1 MRKLVLNE
9 QEVIAVYEKYENA
22 RQVSEVF
29 GCSTETVYRILKK
42 HGVPRTHRH
51 QKAKAQIANCHQ
63 KTRVCPAL
71 VVQLSTVAKMSDQ
84 DIAQLIGSCAG
95 TVSRVLRQHGIARH
109 KTAVRKSSVDVDAI
123 EREYLAGASTYELG
137 EKYGVNHAT
146 ISKWM
151 RKRGHCRGKGGGSKA
166 IQELR
171 KGREVYKERARK
183 QAIEQLNENP
193 AIELIEYVG
202 CRDVKVRCKKCG
214 TEYRW
219 GSWLRDADEPC
230 PHCREQQRNAERIAH
245 ERKRERKQYERE
257 QQREAA
263 REWRL
268 SVPRICKEC
277 GEPFY
282 SEHEGATYCC
292 DKCRKRA
299 SYRRDAKR
307 GNIGGYRKRMR
318 IVRTKATYDPSVTL
332 NAVYKRFKGKC
343 CACGC
348 KVYRSK
354 EYRPDQATL
363 DHIIA
368 LANNG
373 THTWDNVQLLCSDC
387 NSKKRDFGQMRLP
400 IAV

>member
-1 MRKLVLNE
+1 ME
-9 QEVIAVYEKYENA
+9 Q
-22 RQVSEVF
+22 
-29 GCSTETVYRILKK
+29 
-42 HGVPRTHRH
+42 
-51 QKAKAQIANCHQ
+51 
-63 KTRVCPAL
+63 
-71 VVQLSTVAKMSDQ
+71 
-84 DIAQLIGSCAG
+84 
-95 TVSRVLRQHGIARH
+95 
-109 KTAVRKSSVDVDAI
+109 
-123 EREYLAGASTYELG
+123 EYLAGASTYELG

-151 RKRGHCRGKGGGSKA
+151 QKRGHCRGKGGNPNS
-166 IQELR
+166 R
-171 KGREVYKERARK
+171 KGREILADRVRK

-193 AIELIEYVG
+193 AIELVEYV
-202 CRDVKVRCKKCG
+202 DYKTAQVRCAKCG

-219 GSWLRDADEPC
+219 GFWSRDADEPC
-230 PHCREQQRNAERIAH
+230 PHCREQQRNDELIV
-245 ERKRERKQYERE
+245 RERKQYERE
-257 QQREAA
+257 QQRIAA

-268 SVPRICKEC
+268 SVPRICAEC

-282 SEHEGATYCC
+282 SEYEGAAYCC

-299 SYRRDAKR
+299 SHRRDVKR
-307 GNIGGYRKRMR
+307 GRAGGYRKRMR

-400 IAV
+400 IAI

>member
-1 MRKLVLNE
+1 MSRYVDIDIDTAMELYKSGRTLTD
-9 QEVIAVYEKYENA
+9 IGKK
-22 RQVSEVF
+22 F
-29 GCSTETVYRILKK
+29 GCSYMTVKRRLKSA
-42 HGVPRTHRH
+42 GVAIRKRAPRGSMPSSM
-51 QKAKAQIANCHQ
+51 QQ
-63 KTRVCPAL
+63 L
-71 VVQLSTVAKMSDQ
+71 VHEYV
-84 DIAQLIGSCAG
+84 
-95 TVSRVLRQHGIARH
+95 VLGM
-109 KTAVRKSSVDVDAI
+109 
-123 EREYLAGASTYELG
+123 STYELG

-151 RKRGHCRGKGGGSKA
+151 RERGYCRGKGGNPNS
-166 IQELR
+166 R
-171 KGREVYKERARK
+171 KGREIIADRVRK

-193 AIELIEYVG
+193 AIELVEYV
-202 CRDVKVRCKKCG
+202 DYKTVQVRCTKCG

-219 GSWLRDADEPC
+219 GFWSRDADEPC
-230 PHCREQQRNAERIAH
+230 PHCRELLRIDRQRVRD
-245 ERKRERKQYERE
+245 RKQYERE

-268 SVPRICKEC
+268 SVPRICAEC

-282 SEHEGATYCC
+282 SEHEGAAYCC
-292 DKCRKRA
+292 DKCRRRA
-299 SYRRDAKR
+299 RNRRTHCRDAKR
-307 GNIGGYRKRMR
+307 GSTGGYRKRMR
-318 IVRTKATYDPSVTL
+318 IARTKATYDPSVTL

-348 KVYRSK
+348 KVYHSK

-373 THTWDNVQLLCSDC
+373 THTWDNVQLLCQDC
-387 NSKKRDFGQMRLP
+387 NSKKRDNGQMRLP

>member
-29 GCSTETVYRILKK
+29 GCSLQTIYRILKK

-51 QKAKAQIANCHQ
+51 PKAKTKIANCHQ

-151 RKRGHCRGKGGGSKA
+151 QKRGHCRGKGGGSKS
-166 IQELR
+166 IQWLR
-171 KGREVYKERARK
+171 KGREVRKERVVKEAVERLD
-183 QAIEQLNENP
+183 ANP
-193 AIELIEYVG
+193 AIELIKYG
-202 CRDVKVRCKKCG
+202 SPAKVLCKKCG
-214 TEYRW
+214 SEYEWGRW
-219 GSWLRDADEPC
+219 SWNADEPC
-230 PHCREQQRNAERIAH
+230 PHCRELLRIDMH
-245 ERKRERKQYERE
+245 RVRDRKQYERE
-257 QQREAA
+257 QQRIAA

-268 SVPRICKEC
+268 SVPRICAEC

-282 SEHEGATYCC
+282 SEHERATYCC
-292 DKCRKRA
+292 DKCHKRA
-299 SYRRDAKR
+299 KHRKNAQR
-307 GNIGGYRKRMR
+307 GTAGGYRKRMR

-332 NAVYKRFKGKC
+332 DAVYKRFKGKC

-363 DHIIA
+363 DHIVA

-387 NSKKRDFGQMRLP
+387 NSKKRDIGQMRLP
-400 IAV
+400 IAI

>member
-1 MRKLVLNE
+1 M
-9 QEVIAVYEKYENA
+9 
-22 RQVSEVF
+22 
-29 GCSTETVYRILKK
+29 C
-42 HGVPRTHRH
+42 
-51 QKAKAQIANCHQ
+51 KAK
-63 KTRVCPAL
+63 KYCPAL
-71 VVQLSTVAKMSDQ
+71 VRLMYVIDKRTTSEISHELHVPIQSVCNILRRRC
-84 DIAQLIGSCAG
+84 GAG
-95 TVSRVLRQHGIARH
+95 YVSRRDKVAGVCIH
-109 KTAVRKSSVDVDAI
+109 SV

-137 EKYGVNHAT
+137 EKYGVDHAT

-151 RKRGHCRGKGGGSKA
+151 QKRGHCRGKGGGSKA
-166 IQELR
+166 IQALR
-171 KGREVYKERARK
+171 KGREERHERERDESIRRLKA
-183 QAIEQLNENP
+183 NP
-193 AIELIEYVG
+193 AIELVEYV
-202 CRDVKVRCKKCG
+202 DYKTAQVRCTKCG

-219 GSWLRDADEPC
+219 GFWSRDADEPC
-230 PHCREQQRNAERIAH
+230 PHCREQQRNVERIAC
-245 ERKRERKQYERE
+245 ERKLERKQYERE
-257 QQREAA
+257 QQRIAA

-268 SVPRICKEC
+268 SVPRICVEC

-282 SEHEGATYCC
+282 SEYEGAAYCS

-299 SYRRDAKR
+299 SHHRAVKR
-307 GNIGGYRKRMR
+307 GSTGGYRKRMR

-387 NSKKRDFGQMRLP
+387 NSKKRDIGQMRLP

>member
-1 MRKLVLNE
+1 MSTVRRCGIDMCRAK
-9 QEVIAVYEKYENA
+9 KC
-22 RQVSEVF
+22 
-29 GCSTETVYRILKK
+29 CS
-42 HGVPRTHRH
+42 
-51 QKAKAQIANCHQ
+51 
-63 KTRVCPAL
+63 AL
-71 VVQLSTVAKMSDQ
+71 VAFLYTFGLSHKSICEATGYNSATVGNIISKKFGSRKERGYVVRARWGLAS
-84 DIAQLIGSCAG
+84 IGLDA
-95 TVSRVLRQHGIARH
+95 L
-109 KTAVRKSSVDVDAI
+109 DAI
-123 EREYLAGASTYELG
+123 EREYLAGSSTYELG
-137 EKYGVNHAT
+137 EKYGVTHQT

-151 RKRGHCRGKGGGSKA
+151 RERGYCRGRGSNPNS
-166 IQELR
+166 R
-171 KGREVYKERARK
+171 KGREILADRVRK
-183 QAIEQLNENP
+183 QTIEQLNENP
-193 AIELIEYVG
+193 AIELVEYV
-202 CRDVKVRCKKCG
+202 DYKTAQVRCTKCG

-219 GSWLRDADEPC
+219 GFWSRGADEPC
-230 PHCREQQRNAERIAH
+230 PHCRELLRIDRQRVRD
-245 ERKRERKQYERE
+245 RKQYERE
-257 QQREAA
+257 QQRIAA

-282 SEHEGATYCC
+282 SEHEAATYCC

-299 SYRRDAKR
+299 RHRKDAQR
-307 GNIGGYRKRMR
+307 GTAGGYRKRLR

-387 NSKKRDFGQMRLP
+387 NSKKRDIGQMRLP

>member
-1 MRKLVLNE
+1 M
-9 QEVIAVYEKYENA
+9 
-22 RQVSEVF
+22 
-29 GCSTETVYRILKK
+29 STVRRCGTRMC
-42 HGVPRTHRH
+42 
-51 QKAKAQIANCHQ
+51 KAK
-63 KTRVCPAL
+63 KYCPAL
-71 VVQLSTVAKMSDQ
+71 VRLMYVIDERTTSDISHELHIPIQ
-84 DIAQLIGSCAG
+84 SVCNILRRHGIVGY
-95 TVSRVLRQHGIARH
+95 VSRRDKVADICIG
-109 KTAVRKSSVDVDAI
+109 DI

-137 EKYGVNHAT
+137 ERYGVNHAT

-151 RKRGHCRGKGGGSKA
+151 RKRGHCRGKGGGPKA
-166 IQELR
+166 TQGLR
-171 KGREVYKERARK
+171 SGREELHKRK
-183 QAIEQLNENP
+183 REEAVKCLRENP
-193 AIELIEYVG
+193 AIELIEYVD
-202 CRDVKVRCKKCG
+202 CKTAQVRCTKCG

-219 GSWLRDADEPC
+219 GFWSRDADEPC
-230 PHCREQQRNAERIAH
+230 PCCREQQRETERLV
-245 ERKRERKQYERE
+245 RERKQYERE
-257 QQREAA
+257 QQRIAA

-268 SVPRICKEC
+268 SVPRICAEC

-282 SEHEGATYCC
+282 SEYEGATYCC
-292 DKCRKRA
+292 DKCCRRA
-299 SYRRDAKR
+299 GHRRDVKR
-307 GNIGGYRKRMR
+307 GRAGGYRKRMR
-318 IVRTKATYDPSVTL
+318 IVRTKAAYDPSVTL

>member
-1 MRKLVLNE
+1 MSRYVDIDIDTAMELYKSGHTLTDIGKKFDCSYMTVKRRLKSAGVAIRNRAPRGSMPSSMQQLVHE
-9 QEVIAVYEKYENA
+9 YV
-22 RQVSEVF
+22 
-29 GCSTETVYRILKK
+29 
-42 HGVPRTHRH
+42 
-51 QKAKAQIANCHQ
+51 
-63 KTRVCPAL
+63 AL
-71 VVQLSTVAKMSDQ
+71 GM
-84 DIAQLIGSCAG
+84 
-95 TVSRVLRQHGIARH
+95 
-109 KTAVRKSSVDVDAI
+109 
-123 EREYLAGASTYELG
+123 STYELG

-151 RKRGHCRGKGGGSKA
+151 RERGHCRGKGGGSKA
-166 IQELR
+166 IQGLN
-171 KGREVYKERARK
+171 KGREVHKERVRK

-202 CRDVKVRCKKCG
+202 CRDAKVRCKKCG
-214 TEYRW
+214 VEYRW
-219 GSWLRDADEPC
+219 GSWSWDADEPC
-230 PHCREQQRNAERIAH
+230 PHCREQQRNDELIV
-245 ERKRERKQYERE
+245 RERKQYERE
-257 QQREAA
+257 QQRIAA

-268 SVPRICKEC
+268 SVPRICAEC

-282 SEHEGATYCC
+282 SEYEGAAYCC

-299 SYRRDAKR
+299 SHRRDVKR
-307 GNIGGYRKRMR
+307 GRAGGYRKRMR

-354 EYRPDQATL
+354 EYRADQATL

-400 IAV
+400 IAI

>member
-1 MRKLVLNE
+1 MQKLVLNE

-51 QKAKAQIANCHQ
+51 PKAKAQIANCHQ
-63 KTRVCPAL
+63 KTRFCPAL
-71 VVQLSTVAKMSDQ
+71 IVQLSTIAKMSDQ
-84 DIAQLIGSCAG
+84 DIAQLIGSCVY
-95 TVSRVLRQHGIARH
+95 TVSRVLRQHGIARR
-109 KTAVRKSSVDVDAI
+109 KTAVRKSSVDADAI
-123 EREYLAGASTYELG
+123 EREYLASASTYELG
-137 EKYGVNHAT
+137 EKYGVDHAT

-151 RKRGHCRGKGGGSKA
+151 QKRGHCRGKGHGYKSMQG
-166 IQELR
+166 LR
-171 KGREVYKERARK
+171 KGREELHERKREEAVERLR
-183 QAIEQLNENP
+183 ANH

-202 CRDVKVRCKKCG
+202 YRDAKVRCKKCG

-219 GSWLRDADEPC
+219 GFWSRDADEPC
-230 PHCREQQRNAERIAH
+230 PHCREQQRNVERLA
-245 ERKRERKQYERE
+245 RERKQYELE
-257 QQREAA
+257 QQRIAA
-263 REWRL
+263 CEWRL
-268 SVPRICKEC
+268 SVPQICAEC

-282 SEHEGATYCC
+282 SEHEGVAYCC
-292 DKCRKRA
+292 DKCRRKARNRRK
-299 SYRRDAKR
+299 YCRDAKR
-307 GNIGGYRKRMR
+307 GSTGGYRKRMR
-318 IVRTKATYDPSVTL
+318 IVKTKATYDPSVTL

-387 NSKKRDFGQMRLP
+387 NSKKRDIGQMRLP
-400 IAV
+400 IAI